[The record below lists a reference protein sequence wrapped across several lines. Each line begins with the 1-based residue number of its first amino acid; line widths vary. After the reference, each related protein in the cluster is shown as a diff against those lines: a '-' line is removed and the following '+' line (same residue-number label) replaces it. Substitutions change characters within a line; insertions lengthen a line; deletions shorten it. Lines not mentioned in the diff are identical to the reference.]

1 MKKDSM
7 EKSSVLRMI
16 NGAIEERVDYEV
28 GRLIE
33 NVMDRNTKPNQ
44 KRKITITLEFVPD
57 ETRTILHLNA
67 VVKSVLAP
75 TDSVKTT
82 LSQAFL
88 MYEIEKKLEE
98 IQLHAVGFINC
109 TMKGCIEYCIDNTIY
124 KITLEEG

>member
-67 VVKSVLAP
+67 VVKATLAP

-82 LSQAFL
+82 LSIITDGNTG
-88 MYEIEKKLEE
+88 EVVVHE
-98 IQLHAVGFINC
+98 VGAQIPGQYD
-109 TMKGCIEYCIDNTIY
+109 MAGEQEPQP
-124 KITLEEG
+124 KILQFVSN